1 MHRHLC
7 NAEIR
12 LAISMWSD
20 NIAYMHY
27 CCIHWP
33 MCDVLLKTSWR
44 SSLSLS
50 LSLSL
55 CVCVCVCWAHPF
67 LLPPSLLFS
76 RSFSPF
82 PVLTFLRV
90 AGDNGMLMVCNVLEL
105 LTVSNWVFSSFQWKN
120 DENSFTTTG
129 NKNHLQFKRNGAN
142 APTTP
147 NYKMTSVLRT
157 EFKCLIVIGFIVA
170 DIYIWLK
177 LTGVKTVFLHTT
189 LTNSAFHQMPPDI
202 SAVWSLSSLS
212 AIDRSLV
219 PQAMQRWCWLVHF
232 RPLYKHVT

>member
-44 SSLSLS
+44 SSLSVSVS
-50 LSLSL
+50 LSL
-55 CVCVCVCWAHPF
+55 CVCVCWAHPF

-105 LTVSNWVFSSFQWKN
+105 LTVSNWVFSSFQWKKW

-129 NKNHLQFKRNGAN
+129 NKNHLQFKRKGAN

>member
-50 LSLSL
+50 LSL
-55 CVCVCVCWAHPF
+55 CVCVCWAHPF

-120 DENSFTTTG
+120 ETRIVSQQLVTKITCSSNEMGLMPRRHPTI
-129 NKNHLQFKRNGAN
+129 KWHQF
-142 APTTP
+142 
-147 NYKMTSVLRT
+147 YVLN
-157 EFKCLIVIGFIVA
+157 LNV
-170 DIYIWLK
+170 
-177 LTGVKTVFLHTT
+177 
-189 LTNSAFHQMPPDI
+189 
-202 SAVWSLSSLS
+202 
-212 AIDRSLV
+212 
-219 PQAMQRWCWLVHF
+219 
-232 RPLYKHVT
+232 